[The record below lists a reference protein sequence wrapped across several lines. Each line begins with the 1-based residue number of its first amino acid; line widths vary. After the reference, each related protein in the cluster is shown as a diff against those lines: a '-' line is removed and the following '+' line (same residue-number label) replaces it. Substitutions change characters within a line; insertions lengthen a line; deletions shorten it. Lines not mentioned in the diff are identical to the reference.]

1 MKQLYE
7 DQWLLVGQKAAGEPI
22 QPDKSGERDAL
33 TALQEQTGGS
43 VYLVHRLDRPV
54 GGIVVFAKSP
64 WVQTE
69 LTKQFLDGRA
79 KKTYLAVVEGQA
91 MQEGA
96 WTDYLKKNG
105 RTNVSSLVP
114 KGQAGAKQARLSFVT
129 QATVEVEGRW
139 LSLLKI
145 HLQTGRHHQIRAQM
159 AHAGWPLL
167 GDQKY
172 NPKADANK
180 KDFPALCAFRLT
192 FRHPRTGK
200 RVSYQT
206 EPKGQ
211 WFRECKFFLNGFLN
225 SEEKLPESID

>member
-105 RTNVSSLVP
+105 RTNVSTLVP

-145 HLQTGRHHQIRAQM
+145 HLQTGRHHQIRVQCAGHGLPLYGDAKYGKKHRPGFVPLGLFSAELGFIHPKTGRQMVFSAQPV
-159 AHAGWPLL
+159 G
-167 GDQKY
+167 
-172 NPKADANK
+172 
-180 KDFPALCAFRLT
+180 
-192 FRHPRTGK
+192 
-200 RVSYQT
+200 
-206 EPKGQ
+206 EP
-211 WFRECKFFLNGFLN
+211 FSFFCHV
-225 SEEKLPESID
+225 